1 MQKSYL
7 VQNITSIRAVLIV
20 RCSLY
25 VCSVCVPPDFVVQI
39 NNFFSLVLFSTTIH
53 EWRGKKLIS
62 KTIEYKLDSSS
73 KMQWCNLNLKKFRKV
88 FWKTID
94 FVENLGMTLRTGSRG
109 SCSLPLLWRNTYKN
123 QYTIH
128 PLQYQV
134 SNNFHFLETIIR
146 VQIVKLRL
154 IDVHLTL
161 KILGDYKRSYLLKQ
175 TCSFL

>member
-73 KMQWCNLNLKKFRKV
+73 KMYWCNLNLKKFRKV
-88 FWKTID
+88 FLENYRFCRKSRNDAKNREQGIMFFAIIMTQYIQKSIYNSPLTIP
-94 FVENLGMTLRTGSRG
+94 S
-109 SCSLPLLWRNTYKN
+109 
-123 QYTIH
+123 I
-128 PLQYQV
+128 
-134 SNNFHFLETIIR
+134 
-146 VQIVKLRL
+146 
-154 IDVHLTL
+154 
-161 KILGDYKRSYLLKQ
+161 
-175 TCSFL
+175 